1 MGIERSEQSFLMAN
15 SSAFINPASGSIRLT
30 GEVDFVDA
38 EGNVIKSIDAPKL
51 CGCGLSKDKPRCDGS
66 HKEYVKLFAEQ
77 LRNARELV
85 KPCMSFSPM
94 PKRAHAIR
102 ENELAYRLEAGES
115 PVGVKVGGALDSPNS
130 AEPTSVM
137 IFGYLTDAMQLTNSI
152 KTANY
157 IYPRAEAEVVFKIS
171 KEITSEIHPSE
182 VLDYV
187 SHVATGIEIFDYR
200 YGQVQIYANDAIADN
215 AGAAAFVYSHWVPAH
230 EANLENLTAQ
240 VFENDSEIETAPLT
254 AIRGNPWLA
263 LVLLSKVL
271 VENGVKL
278 PAGSIVFSGSA
289 TKGLHLAAGNNY
301 AVEIKGL
308 GRVEIKAL

>member
-1 MGIERSEQSFLMAN
+1 MTN
-15 SSAFINPASGSIRLT
+15 PSAFINPASGSIRLT

-38 EGNVIKSIDAPKL
+38 EGNVIESIDAPKL

-66 HKEYVKLFAEQ
+66 HKEYIKLFAET

-85 KPCMSFSPM
+85 KPCMSFAPM
-94 PKRAHAIR
+94 AKKAHAIR
-102 ENELAYRLEAGES
+102 ENELAHRLEAGES
-115 PVGVKVGGALDSPNS
+115 LVGVKVGGALDSPNS
-130 AEPTSVM
+130 VEPKSVM
-137 IFGYLTDAMQLTNSI
+137 IFGYLTDAMQLTDSI
-152 KTANY
+152 KTADY
-157 IYPRAEAEVVFKIS
+157 IYPRAEAEVAFKIS
-171 KEITSEIHPSE
+171 KEITTEIHPSE

-187 SHVATGIEIFDYR
+187 SHVATAIEIFDYR
-200 YGQVQIYANDAIADN
+200 YGQAQIYANDAIADN

-240 VFENDSEIETAPLT
+240 VFKNEAEVDTAPLT

-278 PAGSIVFSGSA
+278 PAGSIVLSGSA
-289 TKGLHLAAGNNY
+289 TKSFHLAAGNDY
-301 AVEIKGL
+301 AIDIKGL
-308 GRVEIKAL
+308 GRVELKAI

>member
-1 MGIERSEQSFLMAN
+1 MTN
-15 SSAFINPASGSIRLT
+15 PSAFINPASGSIRLT

-38 EGNVIKSIDAPKL
+38 EGNVIESIDAPKL

-94 PKRAHAIR
+94 LKRAQAIR
-102 ENELAYRLEAGES
+102 ENELAYRLEAGET
-115 PVGVKVGGALDSPNS
+115 VLGVKVGGALDSPNS

-137 IFGYLTDAMQLTNSI
+137 IFGYLTDAMQLTDSI

-157 IYPRAEAEVVFKIS
+157 IYPRAEAEVAFKIS
-171 KEITSEIHPSE
+171 KEISTEIHPSE

-200 YGQVQIYANDAIADN
+200 YGQVQIYANDAVADN
-215 AGAAAFVYSHWVPAH
+215 AGAAAFVHSHWVPAH

-240 VFENDSEIETAPLT
+240 VFENETEVETAPLT

-271 VENGVKL
+271 VESGVKL

-301 AVEIKGL
+301 AVEVKGL
-308 GRVEIKAL
+308 GRVEIKAV

>member
-1 MGIERSEQSFLMAN
+1 MTN
-15 SSAFINPASGSIRLT
+15 PSAFINPASGSIRLT

-38 EGNVIKSIDAPKL
+38 EGNVIESIDAPKL

-66 HKEYVKLFAEQ
+66 HKEYVKIFAEQ

-85 KPCMSFSPM
+85 KPCMSFAPM
-94 PKRAHAIR
+94 LKRAQAIR
-102 ENELAYRLEAGES
+102 ENELVYRLEAGET
-115 PVGVKVGGALDSPNS
+115 VLGVKVGGALDSLNS

-137 IFGYLTDAMQLTNSI
+137 IFGYLTDAMQLTDSI

-157 IYPRAEAEVVFKIS
+157 IYPRAEAEVAFKIS
-171 KEITSEIHPSE
+171 KEITTEIHPSE

-200 YGQVQIYANDAIADN
+200 YGQAQIYANDAVADN
-215 AGAAAFVYSHWVPAH
+215 AGAAAFVHSHWVPAH

-240 VFENDSEIETAPLT
+240 VFENETEVETAPLT

-278 PAGSIVFSGSA
+278 PAGSIVLSGSA
-289 TKGLHLAAGNNY
+289 TKGLHLAAGNSY
-301 AVEIKGL
+301 AVDIKGL
-308 GRVEIKAL
+308 GRVELKAI

>member
-1 MGIERSEQSFLMAN
+1 VSDKPQ
-15 SSAFINPASGSIRLT
+15 AFVNPASGSIRLT

-38 EGNVIKSIDAPKL
+38 EGNVIESIEAPKL
-51 CGCGLSKDKPRCDGS
+51 CGCGLSKNKPRCDGS

-77 LRNARELV
+77 LRSARELV
-85 KPCMSFSPM
+85 KPCMSFAPVA
-94 PKRAHAIR
+94 KKAHAIR

-115 PVGVKVGGALDSPNS
+115 LVGVKVGGALDSPNC

-137 IFGYLTDAMQLTNSI
+137 IFGYLTDAMQLTDSI

-157 IYPRAEAEVVFKIS
+157 IQPRAEAEVAFKIS
-171 KEITSEIHPSE
+171 KEITTEIHPSE

-200 YGQVQIYANDAIADN
+200 YGQAQIYANDAIADN

-240 VFENDSEIETAPLT
+240 VFKNEDEIDTAPLT

-263 LVLLSKVL
+263 LVLLSRVL
-271 VENGVKL
+271 VEDGLKL
-278 PAGSIVFSGSA
+278 PAGSIVLSGSA
-289 TKGLHLAAGNNY
+289 TRSFDLVAGNKY
-301 AVEIKGL
+301 AVDVKGL

>member
-1 MGIERSEQSFLMAN
+1 MSDKPQ
-15 SSAFINPASGSIRLT
+15 AFINPASGSIRLT

-38 EGNVIKSIDAPKL
+38 EGKVIESIDAPKL
-51 CGCGLSKDKPRCDGS
+51 CGCGLSRDKPRCDGS

-85 KPCMSFSPM
+85 KPCMSFAPM
-94 PKRAHAIR
+94 AKRAHAIR

-115 PVGVKVGGALDSPNS
+115 LVGVKVGGALDSPNS

-137 IFGYLTDAMQLTNSI
+137 IFGYLTDAMQLTDSI

-157 IYPRAEAEVVFKIS
+157 VFPRAEAEVVFKIS
-171 KEITSEIHPSE
+171 KEITTEIHPSE

-200 YGQVQIYANDAIADN
+200 YGQAQIYANDAIADN

-240 VFENDSEIETAPLT
+240 VFENDSEVETAPLT

-271 VENGVKL
+271 VESGVKL

-301 AVEIKGL
+301 AVEVKGL

>member
-1 MGIERSEQSFLMAN
+1 MSN
-15 SSAFINPASGSIRLT
+15 PSAFVNPASGSIRLT
-30 GEVDFVDA
+30 GEVNFVDA
-38 EGNVIKSIDAPKL
+38 EGNLIERIEAPKL

-85 KPCMSFSPM
+85 KPCMSFAPIA
-94 PKRAHAIR
+94 KKAHDIR
-102 ENELAYRLEAGES
+102 ENELQYRLAAGENV
-115 PVGVKVGGALDSPNS
+115 VGVKVGGALDSPNS
-130 AEPTSVM
+130 ADPTSVM
-137 IFGYLTDAMQLTNSI
+137 IFGYLTDAMQLTDSI

-171 KEITSEIHPSE
+171 KEISTEIHPSE

-187 SHVATGIEIFDYR
+187 SHVAAGIEIFDYR
-200 YGQVQIYANDAIADN
+200 YGQAQIYATDAIADN
-215 AGAAAFVYSHWVPAH
+215 AGAAAFVYSHWVAAH

-240 VFENDSEIETAPLT
+240 VFANGQEVETAPLT

-263 LVLLSKVL
+263 IVLLSKL
-271 VENGVKL
+271 LAESGVKL

-289 TKGLHLAAGNNY
+289 TKAVHLAAGNTY
-301 AVEIKGL
+301 AGEIKGL
-308 GRVEIKAL
+308 GKVEIKAS

>member
-1 MGIERSEQSFLMAN
+1 MSDKPQ
-15 SSAFINPASGSIRLT
+15 AFINPASGSIRLT

-38 EGNVIKSIDAPKL
+38 EGKVIESIEAPKL
-51 CGCGLSKDKPRCDGS
+51 CGCGLSKNKPRCDGS
-66 HKEYVKLFAEQ
+66 HKEYVKLFAEH

-85 KPCMSFSPM
+85 KPCMSFAPM
-94 PKRAHAIR
+94 VKRAHAIR
-102 ENELAYRLEAGES
+102 ENELAYRLQAGES
-115 PVGVKVGGALDSPNS
+115 LVGVKVGGALDSPNS

-137 IFGYLTDAMQLTNSI
+137 IFGYLTDAMLLTDSI

-157 IYPRAEAEVVFKIS
+157 IQPRAEAEVAFKIS
-171 KEITSEIHPSE
+171 KEITTEIHPSE

-200 YGQVQIYANDAIADN
+200 YGQAQIYANDAIADN

-240 VFENDSEIETAPLT
+240 VFKNEDEIDTAPLT

-271 VENGVKL
+271 VENGVNL
-278 PAGSIVFSGSA
+278 PAGSIVLSGSA
-289 TKGLHLAAGNNY
+289 TRSFDLVAGNNY
-301 AVEIKGL
+301 AVDVKGL

>member
-1 MGIERSEQSFLMAN
+1 VSEKPR
-15 SSAFINPASGSIRLT
+15 AFVNPASGSIRLT

-38 EGNVIKSIDAPKL
+38 DGNVIESIDAPKL
-51 CGCGLSKDKPRCDGS
+51 CGCGLSKEKPRCDGS

-77 LRNARELV
+77 LRSARELA
-85 KPCMSFSPM
+85 KPCMSFAPIA
-94 PKRAHAIR
+94 KKARDIR
-102 ENELAYRLEAGES
+102 ENELTYRLEAGET
-115 PVGVKVGGALDSPNS
+115 VLGVKVGGALDSANS

-137 IFGYLTDAMQLTNSI
+137 IFGYLTDAMQLTDSI
-152 KTANY
+152 KTSNY

-171 KEITSEIHPSE
+171 KEISTEIHPSE

-200 YGQVQIYANDAIADN
+200 YGQAQIYANDAIADN
-215 AGAAAFVYSHWVPAH
+215 AGAAAFVYSHWVPAY

-263 LVLLSKVL
+263 LVLLSKIL

>member
-1 MGIERSEQSFLMAN
+1 
-15 SSAFINPASGSIRLT
+15 
-30 GEVDFVDA
+30 
-38 EGNVIKSIDAPKL
+38 
-51 CGCGLSKDKPRCDGS
+51 
-66 HKEYVKLFAEQ
+66 
-77 LRNARELV
+77 
-85 KPCMSFSPM
+85 MSFSPM
-94 PKRAHAIR
+94 LKRAQAIR
-102 ENELAYRLEAGES
+102 ENELAYRLEAGET
-115 PVGVKVGGALDSPNS
+115 VLGVKVGGALDSPNS

-137 IFGYLTDAMQLTNSI
+137 IFGYLTDAMQLTDSI

-157 IYPRAEAEVVFKIS
+157 IYPRAEAEVAFKIS
-171 KEITSEIHPSE
+171 KEISTEIHPSE

-200 YGQVQIYANDAIADN
+200 YGQAQIYANDAIADN
-215 AGAAAFVYSHWVPAH
+215 AGAAAFVHSHWVPAH

-240 VFENDSEIETAPLT
+240 VFENETEVETAPLT

-278 PAGSIVFSGSA
+278 PAGSIVLSGSA

-301 AVEIKGL
+301 AVDIKGL
-308 GRVEIKAL
+308 GRVEIKAI

>member
-1 MGIERSEQSFLMAN
+1 MSQKPQ
-15 SSAFINPASGSIRLT
+15 AFINPASGSIRLT

-38 EGNVIKSIDAPKL
+38 EGKVIESIDAPKL

-102 ENELAYRLEAGES
+102 ENELAYRLEAGETL
-115 PVGVKVGGALDSPNS
+115 VGVKVGGALDSPNS

-137 IFGYLTDAMQLTNSI
+137 IFGYLTDAMQLTDSI

-157 IYPRAEAEVVFKIS
+157 IYPRAEAEVAFKIS
-171 KEITSEIHPSE
+171 KEISTEIHPSE

-187 SHVATGIEIFDYR
+187 SHVAAGIEIFDYR
-200 YGQVQIYANDAIADN
+200 YGQAQIYANDAIADN
-215 AGAAAFVYSHWVPAH
+215 AGAAAFAHSHWVPAH

-240 VFENDSEIETAPLT
+240 VFENDTEVETAPLT

-271 VENGVKL
+271 FENGVKL
-278 PAGSIVFSGSA
+278 PVGSIVLSGSA

-301 AVEIKGL
+301 AVDIKGL
-308 GRVEIKAL
+308 GRVELKAI

>member
-1 MGIERSEQSFLMAN
+1 MSDKPQ
-15 SSAFINPASGSIRLT
+15 AFVNPASGSIRLT

-38 EGNVIKSIDAPKL
+38 EGNVIESIEAPKL
-51 CGCGLSKDKPRCDGS
+51 CGCGLSKNKPRCDGS

-77 LRNARELV
+77 LRSARELV
-85 KPCMSFSPM
+85 KPCMSFAPVA
-94 PKRAHAIR
+94 KKAHAIR

-115 PVGVKVGGALDSPNS
+115 LVGVKVGGALDSPNC

-137 IFGYLTDAMQLTNSI
+137 IFGYLTDAMQLTDSI

-157 IYPRAEAEVVFKIS
+157 IQPRAEAEVAFKIS
-171 KEITSEIHPSE
+171 KEITTEIHPSE

-200 YGQVQIYANDAIADN
+200 YGQAQIYANDAIADN

-240 VFENDSEIETAPLT
+240 VFRNEDEIDTAPLT

-271 VENGVKL
+271 VEDGLKL
-278 PAGSIVFSGSA
+278 PAGSIVLSGSA
-289 TKGLHLAAGNNY
+289 TRSFDLVAGNKY
-301 AVEIKGL
+301 AVDVKGL

>member
-1 MGIERSEQSFLMAN
+1 MTN
-15 SSAFINPASGSIRLT
+15 PSAFINPASGSIRLT

-38 EGNVIKSIDAPKL
+38 EGNVIESIDAPKL

-94 PKRAHAIR
+94 LKRAQAIR
-102 ENELAYRLEAGES
+102 ENELAYRLEAGET
-115 PVGVKVGGALDSPNS
+115 VLGVKVGGALDSPNS

-137 IFGYLTDAMQLTNSI
+137 IFGYLTDAMQLTDSI

-157 IYPRAEAEVVFKIS
+157 IYPRAEAEVAFKIS
-171 KEITSEIHPSE
+171 KEISTEIHPSE

-200 YGQVQIYANDAIADN
+200 YGQAQIYANDAVADN
-215 AGAAAFVYSHWVPAH
+215 AGAAAFVHSHWVPAH

-240 VFENDSEIETAPLT
+240 VFENETEVETAPLT

-271 VENGVKL
+271 VENGVKV
-278 PAGSIVFSGSA
+278 PAGSIVLSGSA
-289 TKGLHLAAGNNY
+289 TKSFHLAAGNNY
-301 AVEIKGL
+301 AVDVKGL
-308 GRVEIKAL
+308 GRVELKAI

>member
-1 MGIERSEQSFLMAN
+1 MSN
-15 SSAFINPASGSIRLT
+15 PSAFVNPASGSIRLT
-30 GEVDFVDA
+30 GEVNFVDA
-38 EGNVIKSIDAPKL
+38 EGNLIERIEAPKL

-85 KPCMSFSPM
+85 KPCMSFAPIA
-94 PKRAHAIR
+94 KKAHDIR
-102 ENELAYRLEAGES
+102 ESELQYRLAAGENV
-115 PVGVKVGGALDSPNS
+115 VGVKVGGALDSPNS

-137 IFGYLTDAMQLTNSI
+137 IFGYLTDAMQLTDSI

-157 IYPRAEAEVVFKIS
+157 IYPRAEAEVAFIIS
-171 KEITSEIHPSE
+171 KEISTEIHPSE

-200 YGQVQIYANDAIADN
+200 YGQAQIYANDAVADN
-215 AGAAAFVYSHWVPAH
+215 AGAAAFVHSHWVPAH

-240 VFENDSEIETAPLT
+240 VFENDAEIETAPLT

-271 VENGVKL
+271 FENGVKL
-278 PAGSIVFSGSA
+278 PAGSIVLSGSA

-301 AVEIKGL
+301 AVDIKGL
-308 GRVEIKAL
+308 GRVELKAI

>member
-1 MGIERSEQSFLMAN
+1 MSQKPQ
-15 SSAFINPASGSIRLT
+15 AFVNPASGSIRLT
-30 GEVDFVDA
+30 GEIDFVDA
-38 EGNVIKSIDAPKL
+38 EGNVIESIEAPKL

-85 KPCMSFSPM
+85 KPCMSFAPM
-94 PKRAHAIR
+94 AKRAHAIR

-115 PVGVKVGGALDSPNS
+115 LVGVKVGGALDSPNS

-137 IFGYLTDAMQLTNSI
+137 IFGYLTDAMQLTDSI

-157 IYPRAEAEVVFKIS
+157 IQPRAEAEVAFKIC
-171 KEITSEIHPSE
+171 KEITTEIHPSE

-187 SHVATGIEIFDYR
+187 SHVAAGIEIFDYR
-200 YGQVQIYANDAIADN
+200 YGQAQIYATDAIADN

-240 VFENDSEIETAPLT
+240 VFKNEDEIDTAPLT

-271 VENGVKL
+271 VEDGVKL
-278 PAGSIVFSGSA
+278 PAGSIVLSGSA
-289 TKGLHLAAGNNY
+289 TRSFDLVAGNNY
-301 AVEIKGL
+301 AVDVKGL

>member
-1 MGIERSEQSFLMAN
+1 MSN
-15 SSAFINPASGSIRLT
+15 PSAFVNPASGSIRLT
-30 GEVDFVDA
+30 GEVNFVDA
-38 EGNVIKSIDAPKL
+38 EGKLIERIEAPKL

-85 KPCMSFSPM
+85 KPCMSFAPIA
-94 PKRAHAIR
+94 KKAHDIR
-102 ENELAYRLEAGES
+102 ENELQYRLAAGENV
-115 PVGVKVGGALDSPNS
+115 VGVKVGGALDSPNS
-130 AEPTSVM
+130 VEPTSVM
-137 IFGYLTDAMQLTNSI
+137 IFGYLTDAMQLTDSI

-171 KEITSEIHPSE
+171 KEISTEIHASE

-187 SHVATGIEIFDYR
+187 SHVAAGIEIFDYR
-200 YGQVQIYANDAIADN
+200 YGQAQIYATDAIADN
-215 AGAAAFVYSHWVPAH
+215 AGAAAFVYSHWVAAH

-240 VFENDSEIETAPLT
+240 VFANGQEVETAPLT

-263 LVLLSKVL
+263 IVLLSKL
-271 VENGVKL
+271 LAESGVKL

-289 TKGLHLAAGNNY
+289 TKGLHLAAGNTY
-301 AVEIKGL
+301 SVEIKGL
-308 GRVEIKAL
+308 GKVEIKAS

>member
-1 MGIERSEQSFLMAN
+1 MSDKPQ
-15 SSAFINPASGSIRLT
+15 AFINPASGSIRLT

-38 EGNVIKSIDAPKL
+38 EGNLIESIDAPKL

-94 PKRAHAIR
+94 LKRAQAIR
-102 ENELAYRLEAGES
+102 ENELAYRLEAGET
-115 PVGVKVGGALDSPNS
+115 VLGVKVGGALDSPNS

-137 IFGYLTDAMQLTNSI
+137 IFGYLTDAMQLTDSI

-157 IYPRAEAEVVFKIS
+157 IYPRAEAEVAFKIS
-171 KEITSEIHPSE
+171 KEISTEIHPSE

-200 YGQVQIYANDAIADN
+200 YGQAQIYANDAVADN
-215 AGAAAFVYSHWVPAH
+215 AGAAAFVHSHWVPAH

-240 VFENDSEIETAPLT
+240 VFENETEVETAPLT

-271 VENGVKL
+271 VENGVKV
-278 PAGSIVFSGSA
+278 PAGSIVLSGSA
-289 TKGLHLAAGNNY
+289 TKSFHLAAGNDY
-301 AVEIKGL
+301 AVDVKGL
-308 GRVEIKAL
+308 GRVELKAI

>member
-1 MGIERSEQSFLMAN
+1 MVSKKPQ
-15 SSAFINPASGSIRLT
+15 AFVNPASGSIRLT
-30 GEVDFVDA
+30 GEIDFVDA
-38 EGNVIKSIDAPKL
+38 EGRVFESIKAPKL
-51 CGCGLSKDKPRCDGS
+51 CGCGLSKNKPRCDGS
-66 HKEYVKLFAEQ
+66 HKEYVNLFAEQ

-85 KPCMSFSPM
+85 KPCMSFAPLA
-94 PKRAHAIR
+94 KRAHAIR
-102 ENELAYRLEAGES
+102 ENELAYRVEAGES
-115 PVGVKVGGALDSPNS
+115 LVGVKVGGALDSPNS

-137 IFGYLTDAMQLTNSI
+137 IFGYLTDAMQLTDSI

-157 IYPRAEAEVVFKIS
+157 IQPRAEAEVAFKLS
-171 KEITSEIHPSE
+171 REITTEIHPSE

-200 YGQVQIYANDAIADN
+200 YGQAQIYANDAIADN

-240 VFENDSEIETAPLT
+240 VFKNEDEIDTAPLT

-271 VENGVKL
+271 VESGVKL
-278 PAGSIVFSGSA
+278 LAGSIVLSGSA
-289 TKGLHLAAGNNY
+289 TRSFDLVAGNNY
-301 AVEIKGL
+301 AVDVKGL

>member
-1 MGIERSEQSFLMAN
+1 MTN
-15 SSAFINPASGSIRLT
+15 PSAFINPASGSIRLT

-38 EGNVIKSIDAPKL
+38 EGNVIESIDAPKL

-66 HKEYVKLFAEQ
+66 HNEYVKLFAEQ

-94 PKRAHAIR
+94 LKRAQAIR
-102 ENELAYRLEAGES
+102 ENELAYRLEAGET
-115 PVGVKVGGALDSPNS
+115 VLGVKVGGALNSPNS

-137 IFGYLTDAMQLTNSI
+137 IFGYLTDAMQLTDSI

-157 IYPRAEAEVVFKIS
+157 IYPRAEAEVAFKIS
-171 KEITSEIHPSE
+171 KEISTEIHPSE

-200 YGQVQIYANDAIADN
+200 YGQAPVYANDAIADN
-215 AGAAAFVYSHWVPAH
+215 AGAAAFVHSHWVPAH

-240 VFENDSEIETAPLT
+240 VFENETEVETAPLT

-271 VENGVKL
+271 VENGMKL
-278 PAGSIVFSGSA
+278 PAGSIVLSGSA

-301 AVEIKGL
+301 AVDIKGL
-308 GRVEIKAL
+308 GRVELKAI

>member
-1 MGIERSEQSFLMAN
+1 MSDKPQ
-15 SSAFINPASGSIRLT
+15 AFINPASGSIRLT

-38 EGNVIKSIDAPKL
+38 EGNVIESIDAPKL

-94 PKRAHAIR
+94 LKRAQAIR
-102 ENELAYRLEAGES
+102 ENELAYRLEAGET
-115 PVGVKVGGALDSPNS
+115 VLGVKVGGALDSPNS

-137 IFGYLTDAMQLTNSI
+137 IFGYLTDAMQLTDSI

-157 IYPRAEAEVVFKIS
+157 IYPRAEAEVAFKIS
-171 KEITSEIHPSE
+171 KEISTEIHPSE

-200 YGQVQIYANDAIADN
+200 YGQAQIYANDAVADN
-215 AGAAAFVYSHWVPAH
+215 AGAAAFVHSHWVPAH

-240 VFENDSEIETAPLT
+240 VFENETEVETAPLT

-271 VENGVKL
+271 VENGVKV
-278 PAGSIVFSGSA
+278 PAGSIVLSGSA
-289 TKGLHLAAGNNY
+289 TKSFHLAAGNDY
-301 AVEIKGL
+301 AVDVKGL
-308 GRVEIKAL
+308 GRVELKAI

>member
-1 MGIERSEQSFLMAN
+1 MSDKPQ
-15 SSAFINPASGSIRLT
+15 AFINPASGSIRLT

-38 EGNVIKSIDAPKL
+38 EGNVIESIDAPKL

-94 PKRAHAIR
+94 LKRAQAIR
-102 ENELAYRLEAGES
+102 ENELAYRLEAGET
-115 PVGVKVGGALDSPNS
+115 VLGVKVGGALDSPNS

-137 IFGYLTDAMQLTNSI
+137 IFGYLTDAMQLTDSI

-157 IYPRAEAEVVFKIS
+157 IYPRAEAEVAFKIS
-171 KEITSEIHPSE
+171 KEISTEIHPSE

-200 YGQVQIYANDAIADN
+200 YGQAQIYANDAVADN

-240 VFENDSEIETAPLT
+240 VFKNEDEVDTAPLT

-278 PAGSIVFSGSA
+278 PAGSIVLSGSA
-289 TKGLHLAAGNNY
+289 TKSFQLVAGNDY
-301 AVEIKGL
+301 AVDVKGL
-308 GRVEIKAL
+308 GRVELKAI

>member
-15 SSAFINPASGSIRLT
+15 SSAFINPVSGSIRLT

-38 EGNVIKSIDAPKL
+38 EGKVIESIDAPKL

-85 KPCMSFSPM
+85 KPCISFAPM
-94 PKRAHAIR
+94 AKRAHAIR
-102 ENELAYRLEAGES
+102 ENDLAYRLEAGES
-115 PVGVKVGGALDSPNS
+115 LVGVKVGGALDSPNS
-130 AEPTSVM
+130 VEPTSVM
-137 IFGYLTDAMQLTNSI
+137 IFGYLTDAMQLTDSI

-157 IYPRAEAEVVFKIS
+157 IFPRAEAEVVFKIS
-171 KEITSEIHPSE
+171 KEITTEIHPSE

-200 YGQVQIYANDAIADN
+200 YGQTQIYANDAIADN

-240 VFENDSEIETAPLT
+240 VFKNEDEIDTAPLT

-278 PAGSIVFSGSA
+278 PAGSIVLSGSA
-289 TKGLHLAAGNNY
+289 TRSFDLTAGNNY
-301 AVEIKGL
+301 AVDVKGL

>member
-1 MGIERSEQSFLMAN
+1 MTN
-15 SSAFINPASGSIRLT
+15 PSAFINPASGSIRLT

-38 EGNVIKSIDAPKL
+38 EGNVIESIDAPKL

-94 PKRAHAIR
+94 LKRAQAIR
-102 ENELAYRLEAGES
+102 ENELAYRLEAGET
-115 PVGVKVGGALDSPNS
+115 VLGVKVGGALDSPNS

-137 IFGYLTDAMQLTNSI
+137 IFGYLTDAMQLTDSI

-157 IYPRAEAEVVFKIS
+157 IYPRAEAEVAFKIS
-171 KEITSEIHPSE
+171 KEISTEIHPSE

-200 YGQVQIYANDAIADN
+200 YGQAQIYANDAVADN
-215 AGAAAFVYSHWVPAH
+215 AGAAAFVHSHWVPAH

-240 VFENDSEIETAPLT
+240 VFENETEVETAPLT

-278 PAGSIVFSGSA
+278 PAGSIVLSGSA
-289 TKGLHLAAGNNY
+289 TKSFHLAAGNDY
-301 AVEIKGL
+301 AVDIKGL
-308 GRVEIKAL
+308 GRVELKAI

>member
-1 MGIERSEQSFLMAN
+1 MSDKPQ
-15 SSAFINPASGSIRLT
+15 AFINPASGSIRLT

-38 EGNVIKSIDAPKL
+38 EGNVIESIDAPKL

-85 KPCMSFSPM
+85 KPCMSFAPLA
-94 PKRAHAIR
+94 KRAHAIR

-115 PVGVKVGGALDSPNS
+115 LVGVKVGGALNSPNS

-137 IFGYLTDAMQLTNSI
+137 IFGYLTDAMQLTDSI

-157 IYPRAEAEVVFKIS
+157 VFPRAEAEVVFKIS
-171 KEITSEIHPSE
+171 KEITTEIHPSE

-200 YGQVQIYANDAIADN
+200 YGQAQIYANDAIADN

-240 VFENDSEIETAPLT
+240 VFKNEDEIDTAPLT

-271 VENGVKL
+271 VEDGVKL
-278 PAGSIVFSGSA
+278 PADSIVLSGSA
-289 TKGLHLAAGNNY
+289 TRSFDLVAGNNY
-301 AVEIKGL
+301 AVDVKGL

>member
-1 MGIERSEQSFLMAN
+1 MTN
-15 SSAFINPASGSIRLT
+15 PSAFINPASGSIRLT

-38 EGNVIKSIDAPKL
+38 EGKVIESIDAPKL
-51 CGCGLSKDKPRCDGS
+51 CGCGLSKDKPRCDSS
-66 HKEYVKLFAEQ
+66 HKEYVKLFAEA

-85 KPCMSFSPM
+85 KPCMSFAPM
-94 PKRAHAIR
+94 AKKAHAIR

-115 PVGVKVGGALDSPNS
+115 LVGVKVGGALDSPNS

-137 IFGYLTDAMQLTNSI
+137 IFGYLTDAMQLTDSI

-157 IYPRAEAEVVFKIS
+157 IYPRAEAEVAFKIS
-171 KEITSEIHPSE
+171 QEITTEIHPSE

-187 SHVATGIEIFDYR
+187 SHVATAIEIFDYR
-200 YGQVQIYANDAIADN
+200 YGQAQIYANDAIADN

-240 VFENDSEIETAPLT
+240 VFKNEDEVDIAPLT

-278 PAGSIVFSGSA
+278 PAGSIVLSGSA
-289 TKGLHLAAGNNY
+289 TKSFQLVAGNYY
-301 AVEIKGL
+301 AVDVKGL
-308 GRVEIKAL
+308 GRVELKAI

>member
-1 MGIERSEQSFLMAN
+1 MSEKPR
-15 SSAFINPASGSIRLT
+15 AFVNPASGSIRLT
-30 GEVDFVDA
+30 GEIDFVDA
-38 EGNVIKSIDAPKL
+38 EGNVIESIDAPKL
-51 CGCGLSKDKPRCDGS
+51 CGCGLSKGKPRCDGS
-66 HKEYVKLFAEQ
+66 HKEYVKLFAEH

-115 PVGVKVGGALDSPNS
+115 PVGVKVGGALDSPKS

-137 IFGYLTDAMQLTNSI
+137 IFGYLTDAMQLTDSI

-157 IYPRAEAEVVFKIS
+157 IYPRAEAEVVFKLS
-171 KEITSEIHPSE
+171 KEISAEIDPSE

-187 SHVATGIEIFDYR
+187 SHVAAGIEIFDYR
-200 YGQVQIYANDAIADN
+200 YGQAQIYATDAIADN

-240 VFENDSEIETAPLT
+240 VFENETEVETAPLT

-263 LVLLSKVL
+263 IVLLSKVL

-301 AVEIKGL
+301 AVDIKGL
-308 GRVEIKAL
+308 GRVEIKAV